1 MFPLNLVYIYPPNQ
15 ILIPEFFFIESPSVA
30 EVGEHRPLAFE
41 VLYYLI
47 MNFLIKFD
55 VRYFR

>member
-1 MFPLNLVYIYPPNQ
+1 M
-15 ILIPEFFFIESPSVA
+15 A

-55 VRYFR
+55 VRNFR